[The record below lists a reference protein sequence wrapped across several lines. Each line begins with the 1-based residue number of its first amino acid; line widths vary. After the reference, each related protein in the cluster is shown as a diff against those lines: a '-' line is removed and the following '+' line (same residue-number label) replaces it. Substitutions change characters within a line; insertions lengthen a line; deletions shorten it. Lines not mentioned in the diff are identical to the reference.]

1 MKFATTLLKDAIKQ
15 VRMELLVISVSLT
28 VILVSHSVTLVS
40 RSVTLVSCS
49 VTLVSRSVTL
59 MLLTASTHT
68 EILDILLT
76 QASDNLIALYDGKIL
91 VQALVLEWEYP

>member
-1 MKFATTLLKDAIKQ
+1 MKFATTLLKDTIKQ

-28 VILVSHSVTLVS
+28 VTLVSHSVTC
-40 RSVTLVSCS
+40 TN
-49 VTLVSRSVTL
+49 
-59 MLLTASTHT
+59 TASTHT